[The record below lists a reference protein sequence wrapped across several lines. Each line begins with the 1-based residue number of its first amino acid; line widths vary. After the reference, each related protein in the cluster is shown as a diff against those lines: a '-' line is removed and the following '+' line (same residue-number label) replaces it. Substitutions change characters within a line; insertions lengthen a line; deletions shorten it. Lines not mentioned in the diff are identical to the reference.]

1 MRWPFASK
9 KRFGIFETERAGE
22 LGVVPQDGMDIE
34 REVGAV
40 EGKIVLEN
48 SFQHSPRPPA
58 IAAGRAR
65 TSRGER

>member
-9 KRFGIFETERAGE
+9 NGSVFFETERAGE

-48 SFQHSPRPPA
+48 SFQHSPPATAIGCRPGQNKPW
-58 IAAGRAR
+58 
-65 TSRGER
+65 